1 MRTKISTK
9 ISTVARHKLA
19 AGSAAAV
26 VATLA
31 TTTLLAGST
40 YAAVDAAQGPSTGVG
55 SADRARPANQVKLK
69 LTPSSPQ
76 LAACFPDAKAKVKV
90 DLTTEEIGKDT
101 FSIKARGLQPDTTFT
116 LFLIEKAGLP
126 FGAVEYFGDF
136 TTDAYGR
143 ASNDFDLI
151 VEEAFAFNNET
162 QERIDLDSVGFW
174 FGDSTADDD
183 CLGAASPVTG
193 FDGDAEAGVQ
203 MMNSGTQLLP

>member
-1 MRTKISTK
+1 MMRTTTLRTK
-9 ISTVARHKLA
+9 LVAGTALA
-19 AGSAAAV
+19 AS
-26 VATLA
+26 
-31 TTTLLAGST
+31 TLLAGSA
-40 YAAVDAAQGPSTGVG
+40 YAAVDAAPARTAAA
-55 SADRARPANQVKLK
+55 SAPQAADAARPANQVKLT

-76 LAACFPDAKAKVKV
+76 LAACFPHAKAKVKV
-90 DLTTEEIGKDT
+90 DLTTDEIGKDT
-101 FSIKARGLQPDTTFT
+101 FSIKAKGLQPDTTFT

-136 TTDAYGR
+136 TTDGYGK
-143 ASNDFDLI
+143 ATNDFELI

-162 QERIDLDSVGFW
+162 QARTDLNSVGFW

-203 MMNSGTQLLP
+203 MMNSGTQFLP